1 MTVIL
6 KETHEEA
13 IRKIKKRSF
22 KIHVLG
28 ICFTF
33 LLSLFLMCG
42 KVILKIE
49 KDLAKHSYEV
59 VRSHVIEMRTKLK
72 LLEIL
77 RTKPISIGHA
87 LEVAEVVFEES
98 KNREIPIP
106 MALAIIDQESSYRNS
121 VTSEKGARGLMQ
133 LMPGTWNQYMD
144 DPKLKKE
151 TGNTHIP
158 TLNIRAG
165 MAYLGDLIKKEKD
178 WNKVLSL
185 YVSGNKDIAS
195 NEVYI
200 KQVFNKAKE
209 YSKELDGRW

>member
-22 KIHVLG
+22 NIHVLG
-28 ICFTF
+28 ICFTL

-49 KDLAKHSYEV
+49 KDLAKHSYGV
-59 VRSHVIEMRTKLK
+59 VKGHVIEMEAKLK

-106 MALAIIDQESSYRNS
+106 MVLAIIDQESSYRNS
-121 VTSEKGARGLMQ
+121 VISEKGARGLMQ

-151 TGNTHIP
+151 TGNSHIP

-178 WNKVLSL
+178 WNKVLSI
-185 YVSGNKDIAS
+185 YVSGNKDIES
-195 NEVYI
+195 NQVYI

-209 YSKELDGRW
+209 YSEELGGRW

>member
-6 KETHEEA
+6 KEAHEEA

-22 KIHVLG
+22 KIQALG

-59 VRSHVIEMRTKLK
+59 VKGHVIDMRAKLK
-72 LLEIL
+72 LLEII
-77 RTKPISIGHA
+77 RTKPMSIGHA
-87 LEVAEVVFEES
+87 LEVADVVFEES
-98 KNREIPIP
+98 KHREIPIS
-106 MALAIIDQESSYRNS
+106 MVLAIINQESSFRNS
-121 VTSEKGARGLMQ
+121 AVSERGARGLMQ
-133 LMPGTWNQYMD
+133 LMPVTWNKYMD
-144 DPKLKKE
+144 DPKLKNGI
-151 TGNTHIP
+151 GNSHIP

-165 MAYLGDLIKKEKD
+165 MAYLGDLIKIEKD
-178 WNKVLSL
+178 WDKVLSI
-185 YVSGNKDIAS
+185 YISGNRDIAS
-195 NEVYI
+195 NQVYI

-209 YSKELDGRW
+209 YSEELDGR

>member
-6 KETHEEA
+6 KEAHEEA

-28 ICFTF
+28 ICFTL
-33 LLSLFLMCG
+33 LLSLFLMCAE
-42 KVILKIE
+42 VILKIE

-59 VRSHVIEMRTKLK
+59 VKGHVIEIKAKLK

-87 LEVAEVVFEES
+87 LEIADVVFEES
-98 KNREIPIP
+98 KHREIPIS
-106 MALAIIDQESSYRNS
+106 MALAIINQESSYRNS
-121 VTSEKGARGLMQ
+121 AVSEKGARGLMQ
-133 LMPGTWNQYMD
+133 LMPVIWNQYID
-144 DPKLKKE
+144 NAELKKE
-151 TGNTHIP
+151 MGNSHIP

-178 WNKVLSL
+178 WNKVLSI
-185 YVSGNKDIAS
+185 YASGNRDIES
-195 NEVYI
+195 NQVYI
-200 KQVFNKAKE
+200 SQVFYKAKE
-209 YSKELDGRW
+209 YSEELDGR

>member
-1 MTVIL
+1 MAVIL
-6 KETHEEA
+6 KEAHEEA

-49 KDLAKHSYEV
+49 KDLAKQSYEV
-59 VRSHVIEMRTKLK
+59 VRGHVIEIKGKLK

-87 LEVAEVVFEES
+87 LEVADVVFEES
-98 KNREIPIP
+98 INREIPIS
-106 MALAIIDQESSYRNS
+106 MVLAIINQESSYRNS
-121 VTSEKGARGLMQ
+121 VVSKKGARGFMQ

-144 DPKLKKE
+144 DLELKKE
-151 TGNTHIP
+151 IRNSHIP

-178 WNKVLSL
+178 WNKVLSI

-195 NEVYI
+195 NQVYI
-200 KQVFNKAKE
+200 KQVFKKAKE
-209 YSKELDGRW
+209 YSEELHGRW

>member
-13 IRKIKKRSF
+13 IRKIKRKSF

-28 ICFTF
+28 ISFTF

-98 KNREIPIP
+98 KNREIPIQ

-121 VTSEKGARGLMQ
+121 VISEKGARGLMQ

-178 WNKVLSL
+178 WNKVLSI
-185 YVSGNKDIAS
+185 YVSGNKDITS
-195 NEVYI
+195 NQVYI

-209 YSKELDGRW
+209 YSEELDGRW

>member
-28 ICFTF
+28 ISFTF

-49 KDLAKHSYEV
+49 KDLAKRSYEV

-151 TGNTHIP
+151 TGNSHIP

-165 MAYLGDLIKKEKD
+165 MAYLGDLMKKEKD
-178 WNKVLSL
+178 WNKVLSI
-185 YVSGNKDIAS
+185 YVNGNKDIAS
-195 NEVYI
+195 NQVYI

-209 YSKELDGRW
+209 YSEELDGRW

>member
-1 MTVIL
+1 MTAIL
-6 KETHEEA
+6 KEAHEEA

-22 KIHVLG
+22 NIHVLG

-33 LLSLFLMCG
+33 LLSLFLTCG

-49 KDLAKHSYEV
+49 KDLAKQSYAIV
-59 VRSHVIEMRTKLK
+59 KGHVIEMEAKLK

-87 LEVAEVVFEES
+87 LEVADVVFDES
-98 KNREIPIP
+98 RNREIPISVV
-106 MALAIIDQESSYRNS
+106 LAIIDQESSYRNRVVS
-121 VTSEKGARGLMQ
+121 KKGARGLMQ

-151 TGNTHIP
+151 IENSHIP

-178 WNKVLSL
+178 WNKVLSI
-185 YVSGNKDIAS
+185 YVSGNKDIES
-195 NEVYI
+195 NQHYI
-200 KQVFNKAKE
+200 KQVFNRAKE
-209 YSKELDGRW
+209 YSEELNGR

>member
-1 MTVIL
+1 MAVIL
-6 KETHEEA
+6 KEAHEET

-49 KDLAKHSYEV
+49 RDLAKHSYEL
-59 VRSHVIEMRTKLK
+59 VRGHVIEIKAKLK

-77 RTKPISIGHA
+77 KTKPISIGHA
-87 LEVAEVVFEES
+87 LEIADVVFEES
-98 KNREIPIP
+98 NSQEIPIP
-106 MALAIIDQESSYRNS
+106 MVLAIIDQESSYRNS
-121 VTSEKGARGLMQ
+121 VLSEKGARGLMQ
-133 LMPGTWNQYMD
+133 LMPATWNKYMD

-151 TGNTHIP
+151 IENSHIP

-165 MAYLGDLIKKEKD
+165 MAYLGDLTKMEKD
-178 WNKVLSL
+178 WNKVLSI

-195 NEVYI
+195 NQVYI
-200 KQVFNKAKE
+200 KQVLRKAKE
-209 YSKELDGRW
+209 YSEELNGRW

>member
-6 KETHEEA
+6 KEAHEEA

-22 KIHVLG
+22 KIHILG
-28 ICFTF
+28 VCFTF

-49 KDLAKHSYEV
+49 KDLAKHSYGIV
-59 VRSHVIEMRTKLK
+59 KGHVIEMEAKLK

-77 RTKPISIGHA
+77 RTKPMSIGHA
-87 LEVAEVVFEES
+87 LEVADVVFEES
-98 KNREIPIP
+98 RNREIPISV
-106 MALAIIDQESSYRNS
+106 ALAIINQESSFRNGA
-121 VTSEKGARGLMQ
+121 VSEKGARGLMQ

-144 DPKLKKE
+144 DPKLKE
-151 TGNTHIP
+151 EIGNSHIP
-158 TLNIRAG
+158 TLNIRTG

-178 WNKVLSL
+178 WNKVLSI

-195 NEVYI
+195 NQVYI

-209 YSKELDGRW
+209 YSEELEGRW

>member
-1 MTVIL
+1 MAVIL
-6 KETHEEA
+6 KEIHEEA

-22 KIHVLG
+22 KIHVLE
-28 ICFTF
+28 ICFMF
-33 LLSLFLMCG
+33 LLSLFLMYG

-77 RTKPISIGHA
+77 KTKPISIGYA
-87 LEVAEVVFEES
+87 LEIAEVVFEES

-106 MALAIIDQESSYRNS
+106 MVLAIIDQESSYQNS
-121 VTSEKGARGLMQ
+121 AVSEKGARGLMQ
-133 LMPGTWNQYMD
+133 LMPGTWNQYID

-151 TGNTHIP
+151 IGNTHIP

-165 MAYLGDLIKKEKD
+165 MAYLGDLMKKEKD
-178 WNKVLSL
+178 WNKVLSI

-195 NEVYI
+195 NQVYI
-200 KQVFNKAKE
+200 KQVSNRAKE
-209 YSKELDGRW
+209 YSEELDGR

>member
-6 KETHEEA
+6 KEAHEEA
-13 IRKIKKRSF
+13 IRKIRKRSF
-22 KIHVLG
+22 KIHVIG

-42 KVILKIE
+42 KAILKIE
-49 KDLAKHSYEV
+49 KDLAKQSYEV
-59 VRSHVIEMRTKLK
+59 VRGHVIEIRAKLK

-87 LEVAEVVFEES
+87 LEVADVVFEES
-98 KNREIPIP
+98 INREIPIP

-121 VTSEKGARGLMQ
+121 AVSEKGARGLMQ
-133 LMPGTWNQYMD
+133 LMPITWNQYMG
-144 DPKLKKE
+144 DPKLKE
-151 TGNTHIP
+151 EIGNSHIP

-178 WNKVLSL
+178 WNKVLSI

-195 NEVYI
+195 NQVYI
-200 KQVFNKAKE
+200 KQVFNKANE

>member
-49 KDLAKHSYEV
+49 KDLAKQSYEV
-59 VRSHVIEMRTKLK
+59 VKGHVIEIRAKLK

-98 KNREIPIP
+98 KYREIPIP

-195 NEVYI
+195 NQVYI

-209 YSKELDGRW
+209 YSEELDERW

>member
-6 KETHEEA
+6 KEAHEEA

-22 KIHVLG
+22 KIHILG
-28 ICFTF
+28 VCFTF

-49 KDLAKHSYEV
+49 KDLAKHSYGIVKGHV
-59 VRSHVIEMRTKLK
+59 VDMRAKFK
-72 LLEIL
+72 LLEII
-77 RTKPISIGHA
+77 RTKPMSIGQA
-87 LEVAEVVFEES
+87 LEVADVVFEES
-98 KNREIPIP
+98 KHREIPIS
-106 MALAIIDQESSYRNS
+106 MVLAIINQESSYRNS
-121 VTSEKGARGLMQ
+121 VVSEKGARGLMQ
-133 LMPGTWNQYMD
+133 LMPGTWNKYID

-151 TGNTHIP
+151 IGNSHIP
-158 TLNIRAG
+158 TLNIRTG

-178 WNKVLSL
+178 WNKVLSI

-195 NEVYI
+195 NQVYI

-209 YSKELDGRW
+209 YSEELEGRW

>member
-6 KETHEEA
+6 KEAHEEA

-22 KIHVLG
+22 KIHVLE
-28 ICFTF
+28 ICFTL
-33 LLSLFLMCG
+33 LLSLFLMFG

-49 KDLAKHSYEV
+49 QDLAKHSYEV
-59 VRSHVIEMRTKLK
+59 VKGHVIEIRAKLK
-72 LLEIL
+72 LLEIM

-87 LEVAEVVFEES
+87 LEVADVVFEES
-98 KNREIPIP
+98 KNREIPIS
-106 MALAIIDQESSYRNS
+106 MVLAIISQESSYRNS
-121 VTSEKGARGLMQ
+121 VVSEKGARGLMQ

-144 DPKLKKE
+144 DPELKKE
-151 TGNTHIP
+151 IGNSHIP

-178 WNKVLSL
+178 WNKVLSI
-185 YVSGNKDIAS
+185 YVSGNRDIAS
-195 NEVYI
+195 NQVYI

-209 YSKELDGRW
+209 YSEELDGR

>member
-6 KETHEEA
+6 KEAHEET

-49 KDLAKHSYEV
+49 KDLAKESYEV
-59 VRSHVIEMRTKLK
+59 VKDQVIEMKAKLK
-72 LLEIL
+72 LLDIL

-87 LEVAEVVFEES
+87 LEVADVIFEES
-98 KNREIPIP
+98 INREIPIS
-106 MALAIIDQESSYRNS
+106 MVLAIINQESSYRNS
-121 VTSEKGARGLMQ
+121 VVSEKGARGLMQ
-133 LMPGTWNQYMD
+133 LMPGIWNKYID

-151 TGNTHIP
+151 IENSHIP

-165 MAYLGDLIKKEKD
+165 MAYLGDLTKKEKD
-178 WNKVLSL
+178 WNKVLSI
-185 YVSGNKDIAS
+185 YVSGNKDIAT
-195 NEVYI
+195 NQVYI
-200 KQVFNKAKE
+200 KQVFKKAKE
-209 YSKELDGRW
+209 YNEELHGW

>member
-121 VTSEKGARGLMQ
+121 LTSEKGARGLMQ

-151 TGNTHIP
+151 TGNSHIP

-209 YSKELDGRW
+209 YSEELDGRW

>member
-6 KETHEEA
+6 KEAHEEA
-13 IRKIKKRSF
+13 IRKIKKKSL

-33 LLSLFLMCG
+33 LLSLFLMCEE
-42 KVILKIE
+42 VILKIE

-59 VRSHVIEMRTKLK
+59 VKGHVIEIRAKFK

-77 RTKPISIGHA
+77 RTKPMSIGHA
-87 LEVAEVVFEES
+87 LEIADVVFEES
-98 KNREIPIP
+98 KNREIPIS
-106 MALAIIDQESSYRNS
+106 MVLAIIDQESSYRNS
-121 VTSEKGARGLMQ
+121 VISEKGARGLMQ

-144 DPKLKKE
+144 DPELKKE
-151 TGNTHIP
+151 IGNSHIP

-178 WNKVLSL
+178 WNKVLSI
-185 YVSGNKDIAS
+185 YVSGKKDIAS
-195 NEVYI
+195 NQVYI

-209 YSKELDGRW
+209 YSGELEGR

>member
-6 KETHEEA
+6 KEAHEEA

-22 KIHVLG
+22 KIHILG
-28 ICFTF
+28 VCFTF

-49 KDLAKHSYEV
+49 KDLAKHSYGIVKGHV
-59 VRSHVIEMRTKLK
+59 VDMRAKFK
-72 LLEIL
+72 LLEII
-77 RTKPISIGHA
+77 RTKPMSIGQA
-87 LEVAEVVFEES
+87 LEVADVVFEES
-98 KNREIPIP
+98 RNREIPISV
-106 MALAIIDQESSYRNS
+106 ALAIINQESSFRNGA
-121 VTSEKGARGLMQ
+121 VSEKGARGLMQ

-144 DPKLKKE
+144 DPKLKE
-151 TGNTHIP
+151 EIGNSHIP
-158 TLNIRAG
+158 TLNIRTG

-178 WNKVLSL
+178 WNKVLSI

-195 NEVYI
+195 NQVYI

-209 YSKELDGRW
+209 YSEELEGRW

>member
-59 VRSHVIEMRTKLK
+59 VRSHVVEMRTKLK

-87 LEVAEVVFEES
+87 LEIADVVFEES
-98 KNREIPIP
+98 RNREIPIP
-106 MALAIIDQESSYRNS
+106 MVLAIIDQESSYRNS

-133 LMPGTWNQYMD
+133 LMPGTWNQYMN

-151 TGNTHIP
+151 TGNSHIP

-165 MAYLGDLIKKEKD
+165 MAYLGDLTKKEKD
-178 WNKVLSL
+178 WNKVLSV
-185 YVSGNKDIAS
+185 YVSGNRDIAS
-195 NEVYI
+195 NQVYI

-209 YSKELDGRW
+209 YSEELGGRW

>member
-6 KETHEEA
+6 KQAHEEA
-13 IRKIKKRSF
+13 IRKLKKRSF

-106 MALAIIDQESSYRNS
+106 MALATIDQESSYRNS
-121 VTSEKGARGLMQ
+121 VISEKGARGLMQ

-144 DPKLKKE
+144 DP
-151 TGNTHIP
+151 
-158 TLNIRAG
+158 
-165 MAYLGDLIKKEKD
+165 
-178 WNKVLSL
+178 
-185 YVSGNKDIAS
+185 
-195 NEVYI
+195 
-200 KQVFNKAKE
+200 
-209 YSKELDGRW
+209 

>member
-6 KETHEEA
+6 KEAHEEA

-22 KIHVLG
+22 KIQALG

-49 KDLAKHSYEV
+49 KDLAKHSYEAV
-59 VRSHVIEMRTKLK
+59 KGHVIDMRAKLK
-72 LLEIL
+72 LLEII
-77 RTKPISIGHA
+77 RTKPMSIGHA
-87 LEVAEVVFEES
+87 LEVADVVFEES
-98 KNREIPIP
+98 KHREIPIS
-106 MALAIIDQESSYRNS
+106 MVLAIINQESSFRNS
-121 VTSEKGARGLMQ
+121 AVSERGARGLMQ
-133 LMPGTWNQYMD
+133 LMPVTWNKYMD
-144 DPKLKKE
+144 DPKLKNE
-151 TGNTHIP
+151 IGNSHIP

-178 WNKVLSL
+178 WDKVLSI
-185 YVSGNKDIAS
+185 YISGNRDIAS
-195 NEVYI
+195 NQVYI

-209 YSKELDGRW
+209 YSEELDGR

>member
-13 IRKIKKRSF
+13 IRKIKKGSF

-42 KVILKIE
+42 KVILKME

-87 LEVAEVVFEES
+87 LEIADVVFEES
-98 KNREIPIP
+98 ISQEIPIP
-106 MALAIIDQESSYRNS
+106 MVLAIIDQESSYRNS
-121 VTSEKGARGLMQ
+121 ITSEKGARGLMQ
-133 LMPGTWNQYMD
+133 LMPGTWNQYMN

-151 TGNTHIP
+151 TGNSHIP

-165 MAYLGDLIKKEKD
+165 MAYLGDLTKKEKD
-178 WNKVLSL
+178 WNKVLSI
-185 YVSGNKDIAS
+185 YVSGNRDIAS
-195 NEVYI
+195 NQVYI

-209 YSKELDGRW
+209 YSGELEERR

>member
-1 MTVIL
+1 MAVVL
-6 KETHEEA
+6 KEVHEEA

-22 KIHVLG
+22 KIHILG

-49 KDLAKHSYEV
+49 KDLAKQSYEV
-59 VRSHVIEMRTKLK
+59 VKGHVIDMRAKLK

-77 RTKPISIGHA
+77 KTKPISIGHA
-87 LEVAEVVFEES
+87 LEVTDVVFEES
-98 KNREIPIP
+98 KNREIPIS
-106 MALAIIDQESSYRNS
+106 MVLAIINQESSFRNS
-121 VTSEKGARGLMQ
+121 IVSKKGARGLMQ
-133 LMPGTWNQYMD
+133 LMPGTWNKYMD
-144 DPKLKKE
+144 DAELKKE
-151 TGNTHIP
+151 IVNSHIP

-165 MAYLGDLIKKEKD
+165 MAYLGDLIKNEKD
-178 WNKVLSL
+178 WNKVLSI

-195 NEVYI
+195 NQVYI

-209 YSKELDGRW
+209 YSEELDGRW

>member
-1 MTVIL
+1 MAVVL
-6 KETHEEA
+6 KEVHEEA

-22 KIHVLG
+22 KIHILG

-49 KDLAKHSYEV
+49 KDLAKQSYEV
-59 VRSHVIEMRTKLK
+59 VKGHVIDMRAKLK

-77 RTKPISIGHA
+77 KTKPISIGHA
-87 LEVAEVVFEES
+87 LEVTDVVFEES
-98 KNREIPIP
+98 KNREIPIS
-106 MALAIIDQESSYRNS
+106 MVLAIINQESSFRNS
-121 VTSEKGARGLMQ
+121 IVSKKGARGLMQ
-133 LMPGTWNQYMD
+133 LMPGIWNKYMD

-151 TGNTHIP
+151 IVNSHIP

-165 MAYLGDLIKKEKD
+165 MAYLGDLIKNEKD
-178 WNKVLSL
+178 WNKVLSI

-195 NEVYI
+195 NQVYI

-209 YSKELDGRW
+209 YSEELDGRW